1 MGNQDKTAQTAQS
14 ALPTDETISGA
25 LDQMWGRHRSLILE
39 RVAVLEAA
47 ASAVIAKTLTES
59 GREAAQAAAHKLAG
73 TLGMFNLARG
83 TDLARELDLAY
94 SSESALATA
103 SGAHLATLAAELRT
117 MIENRGAGTESR
129 QSEIESRKAGTESPV
144 SGS

>member
-1 MGNQDKTAQTAQS
+1 
-14 ALPTDETISGA
+14 
-25 LDQMWGRHRSLILE
+25 MWDRHRSEILE

-47 ASAVIAKTLTES
+47 ALAVTAKTLTEAE
-59 GREAAQAAAHKLAG
+59 REAAQAAAHKLAG

-94 SSESALATA
+94 SSESAPAAA
-103 SGAHLATLAAELRT
+103 SGTHLASLAAELRT
-117 MIENRGAGTESR
+117 MIENRKAG
-129 QSEIESRKAGTESPV
+129 IESRRT

>member
-1 MGNQDKTAQTAQS
+1 MGNRNQSAQTTQS
-14 ALPTDETISGA
+14 GLASDETISRA
-25 LDQMWGRHRSLILE
+25 LEQMWTRHRPQILE

-47 ASAVIAKTLTES
+47 ASAVAAKTLTEAE
-59 GREAAQAAAHKLAG
+59 REAAQAAAHKLAG

-94 SSESALATA
+94 SSESALAAA
-103 SGAHLATLAAELRT
+103 SGKHLATLAAELRIL
-117 MIENRGAGTESR
+117 IEN
-129 QSEIESRKAGTESPV
+129 RKAGTESPA

>member
-1 MGNQDKTAQTAQS
+1 
-14 ALPTDETISGA
+14 
-25 LDQMWGRHRSLILE
+25 MWERNRSQILE

-47 ASAVIAKTLTES
+47 AWAVTAKTLTES
-59 GREAAQAAAHKLAG
+59 EREAAQAAAHKLAG

-94 SSESALATA
+94 SSESALATE
-103 SGAHLATLAAELRT
+103 SGTDLATLAAELRT
-117 MIENRGAGTESR
+117 MIENREVGIESRQAGTENP
-129 QSEIESRKAGTESPV
+129 A

>member
-1 MGNQDKTAQTAQS
+1 
-14 ALPTDETISGA
+14 
-25 LDQMWGRHRSLILE
+25 MWARHRSQILE

-47 ASAVIAKTLTES
+47 ATAVTAKTLTEAE
-59 GREAAQAAAHKLAG
+59 REAAQAAAHKLAG

-94 SSESALATA
+94 SSESALAAA
-103 SGAHLATLAAELRT
+103 SGTHLASLAAELRT
-117 MIENRGAGTESR
+117 MIE
-129 QSEIESRKAGTESPV
+129 SRKAGIETREAGTESPA

>member
-1 MGNQDKTAQTAQS
+1 
-14 ALPTDETISGA
+14 
-25 LDQMWGRHRSLILE
+25 MWARHRSEILE

-47 ASAVIAKTLTES
+47 ATAVTAKTLTEAE
-59 GREAAQAAAHKLAG
+59 REAAQAAAHKLAG

-94 SSESALATA
+94 SNESALATA
-103 SGAHLATLAAELRT
+103 SGAHLASLAAELRT
-117 MIENRGAGTESR
+117 MIENRGSG
-129 QSEIESRKAGTESPV
+129 IESRPAGIESLK